1 MSISPL
7 GGWLIVSGQFYFTI
21 NREEIFYFC
30 NKKMPYLCGFWRFAN
45 AYIMELRGEGK
56 HDYKRKDG
64 RAGIADVQSICCI
77 QQIIQR
83 KGCAGDAL

>member
-1 MSISPL
+1 
-7 GGWLIVSGQFYFTI
+7 
-21 NREEIFYFC
+21 
-30 NKKMPYLCGFWRFAN
+30 
-45 AYIMELRGEGK
+45 MELRGEGK